1 MFHRLGSSLAL
12 LQTRQPSQGGFNM
25 LVLTRKVGEKI
36 YLGDDIVITVTAISG
51 QQIRLGIT
59 APLDVPILRN
69 ELVARD
75 EQAEPATGPEGKRQR
90 SLRMFRP
97 SRVQEPV

>member
-1 MFHRLGSSLAL
+1 
-12 LQTRQPSQGGFNM
+12 M

-69 ELVARD
+69 ELVVRD
-75 EQAEPATGPEGKRQR
+75 EQAAEPATGPGGKRQR

-97 SRVQEPV
+97 GRVQEPV

>member
-1 MFHRLGSSLAL
+1 
-12 LQTRQPSQGGFNM
+12 M

-36 YLGDDIVITVTAISG
+36 LLGDDIVITITAISG

-59 APLDVPILRN
+59 APPEIPILRN
-69 ELVARD
+69 ELVVRED
-75 EQAEPATGPEGKRQR
+75 QAEPATGSEGKRQR

-97 SRVQEPV
+97 GRVHEPV